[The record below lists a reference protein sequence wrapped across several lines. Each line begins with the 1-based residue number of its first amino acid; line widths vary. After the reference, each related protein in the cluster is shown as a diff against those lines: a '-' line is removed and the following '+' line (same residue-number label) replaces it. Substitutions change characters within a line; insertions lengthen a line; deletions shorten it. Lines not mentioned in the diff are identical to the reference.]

1 MSSFV
6 TLHGLSL
13 DKQQHF
19 YEVMCDRGG
28 RERGVDSAVVD
39 VVAGVV
45 EVAKTITKL
54 VKSMVAIM
62 MFIDVLLQ

>member
-13 DKQQHF
+13 HKQQHF
-19 YEVMCDRGG
+19 YEVMCDRVG

-54 VKSMVAIM
+54 VKSMVTIM
-62 MFIDVLLQ
+62 MFTDVLLQ

>member
-19 YEVMCDRGG
+19 CGAMCDH
-28 RERGVDSAVVD
+28 VLVHVYILLF
-39 VVAGVV
+39 
-45 EVAKTITKL
+45 AKYGKHKL
-54 VKSMVAIM
+54 THKYTSYTLQGSFNKSHC
-62 MFIDVLLQ
+62 